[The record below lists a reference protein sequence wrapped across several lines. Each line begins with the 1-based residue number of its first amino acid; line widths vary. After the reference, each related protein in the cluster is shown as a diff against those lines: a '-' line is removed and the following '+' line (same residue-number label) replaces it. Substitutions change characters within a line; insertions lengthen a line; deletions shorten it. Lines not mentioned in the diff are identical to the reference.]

1 MKWISLLKARDWL
14 EKPRV
19 IHSGLDKSKDQRHEM
34 KVSLRTAIV
43 LSFALLSGDLNQA
56 FGQGTNS
63 VSLQTSTV

>member
-19 IHSGLDKSKDQRHEM
+19 IHSGLAKGKHQRHKM
-34 KVSLRTAIV
+34 QVSLRTAIV
-43 LSFALLSGDLNQA
+43 LSLALPSGHLNQA
-56 FGQGTNS
+56 FGQGTNF